1 MSRLAPEALL
11 WDVDGTLAETELD
24 GHRLAFNR
32 AMAEAGLPWQW
43 DPSLYLELLRVTGG
57 RERMAVFLEQAEGQ
71 RPSEDR
77 LDALQRSKQRHYGEL
92 VAAGEIRLRPGVL
105 RLMGAAAAAGVRQAI
120 VTTSGRSAVEALLSR
135 QLPQHQDWLEF
146 WVCGEDVTAKK
157 PDPQG
162 YGRAL
167 ERLACGADRVLAVED
182 SGHGV
187 TAACGAGLTVL
198 ATRSASSSQEPDVHF
213 AGAAALVDG
222 LGDPALPCQVL
233 RGPACPEGQITLSY
247 LQQLFPGG

>member
-43 DPSLYLELLRVTGG
+43 DPSLYLTLLQVTGG

-77 LDALQRSKQRHYGEL
+77 LEALQCAKQRHYSEL

-135 QLPQHQDWLEF
+135 QLPQHQYWLDF
-146 WVCGEDVTAKK
+146 WVCGEDVAAKK

-162 YGRAL
+162 YRRAL

-187 TAACGAGLTVL
+187 TAARGAGLTVL
-198 ATRSASSSQEPDVHF
+198 ATRSASSSQEPVAHF
-213 AGAAALVDG
+213 AAAAALVDG
-222 LGDPALPCQVL
+222 LGDSASPCQVL